1 MSLSLAI
8 QFLAGCNFVLLP
20 FIILACVIE
29 AALRVI
35 HPDRIPQIT
44 YRQQEPVPRRLDLRR
59 AVGVG
64 TAAIELCNVQDH
76 SHDREQTS
84 AKS

>member
-1 MSLSLAI
+1 MSLSLAT
-8 QFLAGCNFVLLP
+8 QFLVGCNLVLLP
-20 FIILACVIE
+20 FIILACVTE

-35 HPDRIPQIT
+35 HPDRLPQVT

-59 AVGVG
+59 AVG

-76 SHDREQTS
+76 SHDRERAS